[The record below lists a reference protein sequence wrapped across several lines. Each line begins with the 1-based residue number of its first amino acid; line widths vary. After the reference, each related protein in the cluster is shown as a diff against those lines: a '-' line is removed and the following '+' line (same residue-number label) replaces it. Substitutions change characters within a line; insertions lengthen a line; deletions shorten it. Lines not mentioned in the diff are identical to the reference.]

1 MSRLNDSK
9 QFSAFHLILQAF
21 AIIEYFEEI
30 LSLQKDPEKE
40 TLKLLS
46 ISFKNLQLEAWKKAM
61 KLCSM
66 EKTILQ
72 FVAGRISINNKNF
85 DFGNIV

>member
-1 MSRLNDSK
+1 L
-9 QFSAFHLILQAF
+9 QF
-21 AIIEYFEEI
+21 
-30 LSLQKDPEKE
+30 
-40 TLKLLS
+40 
-46 ISFKNLQLEAWKKAM
+46 EAWKKAM

-72 FVAGRISINNKNF
+72 FVAGRKSMNNKNF